1 MTRDEAIERISNITI
16 RGAEINLSNYNAHF
30 INVHTA
36 RDFLRKIYD
45 DIESRTCSNCR
56 WLFFKSETQPD
67 ELGWEER
74 DCEANDSFIWKEP
87 LDKWGCSNFERLEN
101 D

>member
-1 MTRDEAIERISNITI
+1 MTREEAIDIETIDEAINNI
-16 RGAEINLSNYNAHF
+16 N
-30 INVHTA
+30 
-36 RDFLRKIYD
+36 KIYD

-67 ELGWEER
+67 GLGWEER